1 MKKVI
6 LIIILLTR
14 VVYLQSFTASVDN
27 TTVSEGEPFQVEFTF
42 SGKDI
47 NALSNFNPPNFGGL
61 KPISGPNHST
71 SMQIINGNVSA
82 SRTYS
87 YILVAPT
94 VGKYTIGSATVEYK
108 GEKLKTEPIQITAV
122 KGTQKPREEKIETE
136 VNIQQITDNLFI
148 RAIPDKNKAYIGE
161 QITVT
166 YKLYTRLNIAAQMS
180 ISKLPRYV
188 GFWTEEIE
196 TARNLSFTTEVI
208 NGKRFNVAVLKRAA
222 LFPTQSGKLE
232 VTPFELTVPIEIRK
246 NRSLD
251 NFWDS
256 FFDDPFNR
264 QIYEYKAKSNSL
276 NIDVQQLPE
285 NDKPSSFNGAVGK
298 YNITASVD
306 REQVKVNEPITLKI
320 KITGTGNISL
330 LLAPNFDLPAGFEKY
345 EPKIN
350 EEIFRTSKISGSK
363 TFEYLIIPR
372 AAGVREISPIE
383 FSYFDPDAKK
393 YFTLKT
399 SGFNLKIEQNDSL
412 IALLNV
418 EKEAIKSLGSDIRSI
433 KTSNIELKK
442 KSELLINSVSFWI
455 LVLIPLIGFVG
466 ILMWNNYNKKI
477 TSDIKT
483 FNYLRAEK
491 IAKKSLKKSLKY
503 LTENRPEDFYT
514 EIAQALFGYL
524 ENKLDISKSDFT
536 IDLAVE
542 KLNKLGIEQ
551 SIIDKMKITAEKCE
565 FIRFAPNAYS
575 NTSMKEFYDEVMK
588 VIIEIERGING

>member
-6 LIIILLTR
+6 LLIILFTK

-108 GEKLKTEPIQITAV
+108 GEKLKTEPIQITVV
-122 KGTQKPREEKIETE
+122 KGTQKPREEKRETE
-136 VNIQQITDNLFI
+136 VNTQQIADNLFI

-180 ISKLPRYV
+180 ISKLPQYV

-222 LFPTQSGKLE
+222 LFPTQSGTLE

-330 LLAPNFDLPAGFEKY
+330 LQAPIFDLPAGFEKF
-345 EPKIN
+345 EPKLN
-350 EEIFRTSKISGSK
+350 EEIIRTSKISGSK

-372 AAGVREISPIE
+372 AAGVREINPIE

-412 IALLNV
+412 VALLNV

-455 LVLIPLIGFVG
+455 LVLMPLIGFFG
-466 ILMWNNYNKKI
+466 ILMWNNHNQKI

-575 NTSMKEFYDEVMK
+575 NASMKEFYDEVMK

>member
-6 LIIILLTR
+6 LLIILFTK

-108 GEKLKTEPIQITAV
+108 GEKLKTEPIQITVV
-122 KGTQKPREEKIETE
+122 KGTQKPREEKRETE
-136 VNIQQITDNLFI
+136 VNIQQIADNLFI

-180 ISKLPRYV
+180 ISKLPQYV

-222 LFPTQSGKLE
+222 LFPTQSGTLE

-330 LLAPNFDLPAGFEKY
+330 LQAPIFDLPAGFEKY

-350 EEIFRTSKISGSK
+350 EEIIRTSKISGSK

-372 AAGVREISPIE
+372 AAGVREINPIE

-399 SGFNLKIEQNDSL
+399 SGFNFKIEQNDSL
-412 IALLNV
+412 VALLNV

-466 ILMWNNYNKKI
+466 ILMWNNHNQKI

-551 SIIDKMKITAEKCE
+551 SIIDKMK
-565 FIRFAPNAYS
+565 
-575 NTSMKEFYDEVMK
+575 
-588 VIIEIERGING
+588 